1 MLWIV
6 LEALFQHVSVQEQ
19 WANLWWRSW
28 NFPHG
33 PGAWKVCKTKSSLLK
48 KQVSM
53 LKEYTA
59 GHEGAV
65 ANISFMSIFSACFGL
80 PTSVQLAATTCTCQ
94 IWISGWI
101 LPHFDVRTISVAW
114 KLKKLSNIFWQKIF
128 FLLHPLSKGVASL
141 CNGLN
146 FQSSMK
152 SFLIISVTFLHLGLC
167 IVVEVPDCWDGSEPN
182 EAWGWYSTTLPLDC
196 RHLRRY
202 LWTWLVSSQIPCPSM
217 PWTRYKVQKIL
228 RPRKIWNGL
237 KPFPKRT

>member
-114 KLKKLSNIFWQKIF
+114 KLKKLSNIFWQKYF
-128 FLLHPLSKGVASL
+128 SYCTLLVKALLHCALGHQCKGLRDYTNS
-141 CNGLN
+141 N
-146 FQSSMK
+146 FAK
-152 SFLIISVTFLHLGLC
+152 ARFKL
-167 IVVEVPDCWDGSEPN
+167 
-182 EAWGWYSTTLPLDC
+182 
-196 RHLRRY
+196 
-202 LWTWLVSSQIPCPSM
+202 
-217 PWTRYKVQKIL
+217 
-228 RPRKIWNGL
+228 
-237 KPFPKRT
+237 